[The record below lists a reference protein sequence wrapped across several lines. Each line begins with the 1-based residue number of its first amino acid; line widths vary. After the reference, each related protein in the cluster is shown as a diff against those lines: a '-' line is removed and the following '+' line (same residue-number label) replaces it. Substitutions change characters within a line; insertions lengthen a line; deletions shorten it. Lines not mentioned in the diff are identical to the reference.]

1 MDERLEKA
9 FQTANFM
16 ATLNLSRKTALE
28 EFKQNLIFY
37 QNGCSFTADLDM
49 ISTIHTLSL
58 HNKSAVIIDNNN
70 IPMEVV
76 DLSQFLEQCLGLYK
90 KESEKYLAKYNNIKK
105 QRNISNLINL

>member
-28 EFKQNLIFY
+28 EFKQGLIFY
-37 QNGCSFTADLDM
+37 QNGCSFTADLE
-49 ISTIHTLSL
+49 TITKIHMLSL
-58 HNKSAVIIDNNN
+58 HEQSAIVVDNNN
-70 IPMEVV
+70 IPMEVT
-76 DLSQFLEQCLGLYK
+76 DLKDFLNKCLTLYK

>member
-37 QNGCSFTADLDM
+37 QKD
-49 ISTIHTLSL
+49 IRQH
-58 HNKSAVIIDNNN
+58 
-70 IPMEVV
+70 
-76 DLSQFLEQCLGLYK
+76 
-90 KESEKYLAKYNNIKK
+90 
-105 QRNISNLINL
+105 